1 MLYILNYMVY
11 ALQLLQLTTFWVI
24 CVTVNIKKCPVLARM
39 QAWIRLHQWLCNG
52 IVHSSPHRQSD
63 AASNRSHPAL
73 LSGNSLLQYAADVVN
88 WIQVMAVQRP
98 QIWGDERMVVGF
110 TQLFLMMSLQTLQTK
125 IAVYDMHYRRLR
137 ETSLSRYLVCG
148 RRLYSVSSYTQYHSH
163 IFFNVYVQFG
173 LWLPCLQ
180 SVLHVSHSLLSN
192 VSSPSFVHFYTRK
205 FSGSLYEYA
214 LCSMKLFQK
223 GKFLIIVFAS

>member
-110 TQLFLMMSLQTLQTK
+110 TQLFLIWCLFRHFRPRSRYMICTIGDWERPVSLDIWCVAGGFIVSAPTHSTTATFSSMSMCNLACDCHAFSQYFMFLTAYSVMYLVLPLSTF
-125 IAVYDMHYRRLR
+125 IPGNLAVVCMNMHYAAWNC
-137 ETSLSRYLVCG
+137 SKK
-148 RRLYSVSSYTQYHSH
+148 VS
-163 IFFNVYVQFG
+163 F
-173 LWLPCLQ
+173 
-180 SVLHVSHSLLSN
+180 
-192 VSSPSFVHFYTRK
+192 
-205 FSGSLYEYA
+205 
-214 LCSMKLFQK
+214 
-223 GKFLIIVFAS
+223 